1 VTPSFS
7 GDVVELAYILP
18 LRWNETEGLAE
29 LCDYLTEL
37 RTCVGQLI
45 VVDGSSADVF
55 RAVDASLPPDTE
67 HIPPDPRHPGTMGK
81 VPGVLTGLD
90 RARCDRAILADDD
103 VRWTAG
109 GLRRAHELL
118 DEAEVVR
125 PQNHFEPLVWHA
137 TWDTA
142 RSLLNRVWTGDRDL
156 GAGDFP
162 GTLAV
167 RADFVRRI
175 GGYHGDCLFENL
187 ELMRTVIA
195 AGGRVETPLDLFVA
209 RRPPTARHFMTQRV
223 RQAYDDFAIPVRM
236 ATWLGLAPVAGFG
249 LRGRRYKSI
258 AAASALAVAIAE
270 VGRRRGGGAAVL
282 PVGGA
287 LLAPAWL
294 TERAI
299 CSWLAVS
306 VRLLRGGVAYGD
318 VRLSRSAH
326 SVSELRATLE
336 GSPSTAPAA

>member
-1 VTPSFS
+1 MTPWSS
-7 GDVVELAYILP
+7 GDRLELAYVLP
-18 LRWNETEGLAE
+18 LRWNETGGLVE
-29 LCDYLTEL
+29 LCDYLTDLL
-37 RTCVGQLI
+37 RSVGQLI
-45 VVDGSSADVF
+45 VVDGSPVDVF
-55 RAVDASLPPDTE
+55 EAVDASLPRDIE
-67 HIPPDPRHPGTMGK
+67 HIPPDPRHSGAMGK

-90 RARCDRAILADDD
+90 RVRSDRVILADDD
-103 VRWTAG
+103 VRWTADE
-109 GLRRAHELL
+109 LRRAHGLL
-118 DEAEVVR
+118 DEAEVIR
-125 PQNHFEPLVWHA
+125 PQNYFEPLVWHA

-142 RSLLNRVWTGDRDL
+142 RSLLNRVWSGDRDL

-175 GGYHGDCLFENL
+175 GGYDGDCLFENL

-195 AGGRVETPLDLFVA
+195 AGGRVETPLDLFVT
-209 RRPPTARHFMTQRV
+209 RRPPTAGHFISQRV
-223 RQAYDDFAIPVRM
+223 RQAYDDFAIPARM
-236 ATWLGLAPVAGFG
+236 ATWLGLAPIAALA
-249 LRGRRYKSI
+249 LRRRRYGSI

-299 CSWLAVS
+299 CAWLALS

-318 VRLSRSAH
+318 VRLSCSAH

>member
-1 VTPSFS
+1 MTPSS
-7 GDVVELAYILP
+7 SRGVVELAYVLP
-18 LRWNETEGLAE
+18 LRWNETEGLAD

-45 VVDGSSADVF
+45 VVDSSPADVF
-55 RAVDASLPPDTE
+55 RAVDASLPPDTD
-67 HIPPDPRHPGTMGK
+67 HIPPDPRHPGAMGK

-90 RARCDRAILADDD
+90 RARCNRVILADDD
-103 VRWTAG
+103 VRWTASE
-109 GLRRAHELL
+109 LRRAHELL
-118 DEAEVVR
+118 DEAEVIR

-175 GGYHGDCLFENL
+175 GGYDGDCLFENL

-209 RRPPTARHFMTQRV
+209 RRPPTARHFMSQRV
-223 RQAYDDFAIPVRM
+223 RQAYDDFAIPARM
-236 ATWLGLAPVAGFG
+236 ATWLGLAPVAALA
-249 LRGRRYKSI
+249 LRRRRYKAI
-258 AAASALAVAIAE
+258 ATAAALAMAIADA
-270 VGRRRGGGAAVL
+270 GRRRAGGAAVF

-294 TERAI
+294 AERAI
-299 CSWLAVS
+299 CAWVALS
-306 VRLLRGGVAYGD
+306 VRILRGGVAYGD

-326 SVSELRATLE
+326 SVSELRATLD
-336 GSPSTAPAA
+336 GSPSTTPAA